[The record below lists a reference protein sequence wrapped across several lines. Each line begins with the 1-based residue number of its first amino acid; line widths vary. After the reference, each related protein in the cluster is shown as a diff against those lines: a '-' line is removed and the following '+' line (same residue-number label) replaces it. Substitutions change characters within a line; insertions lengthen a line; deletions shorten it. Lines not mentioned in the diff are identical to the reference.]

1 MTDGLTERDRQG
13 ILSVLEAF
21 PKIKRAVLFGS
32 RAIGTFRGAS
42 DLDLAIEGDDLNLA
56 DLVAVRSQIG
66 RLKLPFEAD
75 LVIRAKITNSDV
87 EKHIQKYGR
96 VFYERKTTKS
106 NLSGW
111 RETTFSSVIDVKH
124 GFAFPGE
131 NIRDT
136 PPGDILLTPGNFAI
150 GGGFKGDKFK
160 YFDGDVPEEYVL
172 NEGDLLV
179 TMTDLSKQAD
189 TLGFPA
195 IVPKTHGPRFLHN
208 QRLGKVLIKPG
219 AELDAR
225 FLFYLLHS
233 AEYRH
238 EVLASATGT
247 TVKHTSPGRILAHKA
262 NIPILDVQKVIAS
275 VLGALD
281 DKIELNRRMN
291 ETLEA
296 LAQSLFKSWFV
307 DATQSALPKG
317 WRYATIAELCE
328 INSWTLGKGDEL
340 DQIEYVEIS
349 EVMRGNIA
357 NIQSYERGEE
367 PSRARRRLRHG
378 DTVLST
384 VRPDRG
390 AYFLCLNPSP
400 DLIGSTGF
408 AVLTPSKT
416 PWSFIHAA
424 MTQADVFEYLGQQA
438 DGGAYPA
445 VRPEIIAALEVP
457 WPNKPELV
465 EEFHRACAP
474 LYERAEINRQESRTL
489 AALRDALL
497 PKLLSGKLRVP
508 AAAGKL
514 VEATA

>member
-1 MTDGLTERDRQG
+1 
-13 ILSVLEAF
+13 VLEGF
-21 PKIKRAVLFGS
+21 PKIRRAVLFGS

-56 DLVAVRSQIG
+56 DLVAVRSRIG
-66 RLKLPFEAD
+66 RLELPFEAD

-87 EKHIQKYGR
+87 EKHIQQYGR

-111 RETTFSSVIDVKH
+111 RETPFSSVIDVKH

-160 YFDGDVPEEYVL
+160 YFDGDVPDEYVL
-172 NEGDLLV
+172 NEGDLVV

-189 TLGFPA
+189 TLGYPA
-195 IVPKTHGPRFLHN
+195 IVPKPGGPRFLHN

-219 AELDAR
+219 AELDQR
-225 FLFYLLHS
+225 FLFYLLRTS
-233 AEYRH
+233 QYRN

-262 NIPILDVQKVIAS
+262 SIPRLDEQIAIAS

-307 DATQSALPKG
+307 NRTTLPVSRGQTGQSALPKG
-317 WRYATIAELCE
+317 WRESTIGEEVRVVGGSTPSTTKPEFWEGGKHHWATPKDLSNLNSPVLLETERKITDAGIQQISSGLLPVGTVLLSSRAPIGYLVISEIPVAVNQGFIALICDK
-328 INSWTLGKGDEL
+328 TLPNYFVRLWLRNNMEA
-340 DQIEYVEIS
+340 IEGRANGTTFMEIS
-349 EVMRGNIA
+349 KTNFRPLPVIVPPPIVLAEFTKQV
-357 NIQSYERGEE
+357 E
-367 PSRARRRLRHG
+367 PLHCRVVSNL
-378 DTVLST
+378 
-384 VRPDRG
+384 
-390 AYFLCLNPSP
+390 
-400 DLIGSTGF
+400 
-408 AVLTPSKT
+408 K
-416 PWSFIHAA
+416 
-424 MTQADVFEYLGQQA
+424 
-438 DGGAYPA
+438 
-445 VRPEIIAALEVP
+445 
-457 WPNKPELV
+457 
-465 EEFHRACAP
+465 
-474 LYERAEINRQESRTL
+474 ESRTL
-489 AALRDALL
+489 AALRDSLL
-497 PKLLSGKLRVP
+497 PKLLSGELRVP
-508 AAAGKL
+508 ELKN
-514 VEATA
+514 